1 MAGNP
6 WILIVDDELIVRDS
20 LKAWFRDEG
29 YGVEV
34 ASSAKEALERMA
46 RQDFD
51 IFLVDIK
58 MAGMDGLELQQ
69 RIRHVKPDATV
80 IIMTAY
86 ASVETAVQALKQGAY
101 DYITKPFD
109 PDDLEHLVRNAV
121 ERQRLQRENEAL
133 KTSLKE
139 VSHFP
144 DILGDSVP
152 MKRVKELIETVAPTE
167 ATVLVLGESGTGKEL
182 VAKAIH
188 AASLRR
194 FMPLVTVNCG
204 ALPEG
209 LLESELF
216 GHERGA
222 FTGAQYRRK
231 GKFELADGGTLF
243 LDEIGDISL
252 KTQTDLLRVL
262 EEKQICRVGGS
273 RMIPVDFR
281 VIAAT
286 NKDLSAMVADKSFRE
301 DLYYRINVFQ
311 IPLPPLRDRME
322 DLPMLADYF
331 LGRAAQRVGKSV
343 RAVSRPALE
352 LLRGHSW
359 PGNVRELQNAIERAI
374 VVTKGED
381 LQASDF
387 SLETREDHEK
397 GQAERAT
404 MPLSE
409 VEKRHIERTLHEQG
423 WNISQCARLLGIDR
437 ATLYNKIKRYGLR
450 QNKA

>member
-1 MAGNP
+1 
-6 WILIVDDELIVRDS
+6 
-20 LKAWFRDEG
+20 
-29 YGVEV
+29 
-34 ASSAKEALERMA
+34 
-46 RQDFD
+46 
-51 IFLVDIK
+51 

-133 KTSLKE
+133 RTSLKE

-144 DILGDSVP
+144 DILGDSTP
-152 MKRVKELIETVAPTE
+152 MRRVKELIETVAPTE
-167 ATVLVLGESGTGKEL
+167 ATVLILGESGTGKEL

-231 GKFELADGGTLF
+231 GKFELADGGSLF
-243 LDEIGDISL
+243 LDEIADISL

-301 DLYYRINVFQ
+301 DLYYRVNVFQ
-311 IPLPPLRDRME
+311 IPLPPLRERME
-322 DLPMLADYF
+322 DLPVLADHF
-331 LGRAAQRVGKSV
+331 VGRAAQRVGKSV
-343 RAVSRPALE
+343 RLISRPALE
-352 LLRGHSW
+352 LLQNHPW
-359 PGNVRELQNAIERAI
+359 PGNVRELQNAIERAL
-374 VVTKGED
+374 VVTKGEE

-387 SLETREDHEK
+387 SLEVRENKDDKE
-397 GQAERAT
+397 ADRST
-404 MPLSE
+404 IPLSE
-409 VEKRHIERTLHEQG
+409 VEKRHIESALHEHR

-437 ATLYNKIKRYGLR
+437 ATLYNKIKRYGLK
-450 QNKA
+450 QKKA

>member
-133 KTSLKE
+133 RTSLKE

-144 DILGDSVP
+144 DILGDSTP
-152 MKRVKELIETVAPTE
+152 MRRVKELIETVAPTE
-167 ATVLVLGESGTGKEL
+167 ATVLILGESGTGKEL

-231 GKFELADGGTLF
+231 GKFELADGGSLF
-243 LDEIGDISL
+243 LDEIADISL

-301 DLYYRINVFQ
+301 DLYYRVNVFQ
-311 IPLPPLRDRME
+311 IPLPPLRERME
-322 DLPMLADYF
+322 DLPVLADHF
-331 LGRAAQRVGKSV
+331 VGRAAQRVGKSV
-343 RAVSRPALE
+343 RLISRPALE
-352 LLRGHSW
+352 LLQNHPW
-359 PGNVRELQNAIERAI
+359 PGNVRELQNAIERAL
-374 VVTKGED
+374 VVTKGEE

-387 SLETREDHEK
+387 SLEVRENKDDKE
-397 GQAERAT
+397 ADRST
-404 MPLSE
+404 IPLSE
-409 VEKRHIERTLHEQG
+409 VEKRHIESALHEHR

-437 ATLYNKIKRYGLR
+437 ATLYNKIKRYGLK
-450 QNKA
+450 QKKA